1 MSGEGERIA
10 KLEEFKEGTLIKC
23 REEAEIREKI
33 FTAISELR
41 SRMDKAA
48 GAVIVLCGIASV
60 GGAVL
65 GQVLAKHFG
74 G

>member
-10 KLEEFKEGTLIKC
+10 KLEEFREGTIIKC
-23 REEAEIREKI
+23 REEAELRQKI
-33 FTAISELR
+33 FEAIADLR
-41 SRMDKAA
+41 SQLDKAK
-48 GAVIVLCGIASV
+48 GAVFILCGIASV

-65 GQVLAKHFG
+65 GQVLAKNFG